1 MAKLGATESEDKN
14 TLDRFISAMLEIDK
28 TIDTNKEKVI
38 NRSKAVGE
46 PPFMLAISSF
56 IALKDAVYNA
66 NKGKNSENLIAPA
79 TAENI
84 LKSLH

>member
-1 MAKLGATESEDKN
+1 MCIRDS
-14 TLDRFISAMLEIDK
+14 
-28 TIDTNKEKVI
+28 
-38 NRSKAVGE
+38 SKAVGE

-56 IALKDAVYNA
+56 IALKDAVCNA

>member
-1 MAKLGATESEDKN
+1 MCIR
-14 TLDRFISAMLEIDK
+14 DRYDRGF
-28 TIDTNKEKVI
+28 NKEKVI

-56 IALKDAVYNA
+56 IALKDAVCNA
-66 NKGKNSENLIAPA
+66 NEGKNSENLIAPA

-84 LKSLH
+84 LKSLN

>member
-1 MAKLGATESEDKN
+1 
-14 TLDRFISAMLEIDK
+14 
-28 TIDTNKEKVI
+28 
-38 NRSKAVGE
+38 
-46 PPFMLAISSF
+46 MLAISSF

-66 NKGKNSENLIAPA
+66 NNGKNSENLIAPA

>member
-1 MAKLGATESEDKN
+1 
-14 TLDRFISAMLEIDK
+14 
-28 TIDTNKEKVI
+28 
-38 NRSKAVGE
+38 
-46 PPFMLAISSF
+46 MLAISSF

-84 LKSLH
+84 LKSLQ

>member
-1 MAKLGATESEDKN
+1 MIVDLIKK
-14 TLDRFISAMLEIDK
+14 
-28 TIDTNKEKVI
+28 KVI

-56 IALKDAVYNA
+56 IAIKDAVYNA
-66 NKGKNSENLIAPA
+66 NNNKDSNNLIAPA

-84 LKSLH
+84 LKSLN